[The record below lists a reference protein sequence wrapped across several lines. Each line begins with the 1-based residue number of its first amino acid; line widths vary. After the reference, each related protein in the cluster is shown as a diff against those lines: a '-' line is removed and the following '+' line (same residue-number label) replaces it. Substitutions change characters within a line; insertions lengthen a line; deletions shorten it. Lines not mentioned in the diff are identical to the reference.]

1 MSSSE
6 SKTSSHPHSM
16 HYSSGNDHPAPS
28 KQALERTHAHV
39 HDAPTSPE
47 KSDMLQDK
55 TGSYGVS
62 LRRSNSTSTLDYSGG
77 TDDPLVSQ
85 LIMEALEFVQDT
97 QQFHAREEKENRKRS
112 HEAAN

>member
-6 SKTSSHPHSM
+6 SKKSSHPQSM

-55 TGSYGVS
+55 TGSHGVS
-62 LRRSNSTSTLDYSGG
+62 LRRSNSTSTLDCSGG
-77 TDDPLVSQ
+77 NGDPLVSQ
-85 LIMEALEFVQDT
+85 LITEALEFVQNA
-97 QQFHAREEKENRKRS
+97 QQFYAREDKENRKRS
-112 HEAAN
+112 NDAVN